1 MNVFLFLP
9 LATQTTNK
17 RPRKGKVV
25 GEGLMILLAWM
36 KDVLLKETASEVSK
50 QAGPSRGAHR
60 CEACTPDYRQAAAQ
74 TALSV

>member
-1 MNVFLFLP
+1 MN
-9 LATQTTNK
+9 
-17 RPRKGKVV
+17 RRWREGKV
-25 GEGLMILLAWM
+25 EGVELMILLARM

-50 QAGPSRGAHR
+50 QAGLSGGAHR